1 MNVITN
7 SPIIY
12 SNADGDN
19 KAAKLGAV
27 TAGIGALAGI
37 GAALANRGRRPLS
50 EIEMK
55 CGKKPML
62 RFTKKGKAW
71 AECSK
76 GMSSAPVQ
84 QTPQAQVTPQPPKK
98 NTMLYVGI
106 GVGVIALVGL
116 VIYLKRR

>member
-12 SNADGDN
+12 SNGDGDN

-27 TAGIGALAGI
+27 TAGIGALAGV
-37 GAALANRGRRPLS
+37 GSALANRGRRPLS
-50 EIEMK
+50 DIETK
-55 CGKKPML
+55 CGKKPL
-62 RFTKKGKAW
+62 LGFTKKGKAW

-76 GMSSAPVQ
+76 GMSSAPIQ
-84 QTPQAQVTPQPPKK
+84 QTPQVQVTPPPPKK

>member
-27 TAGIGALAGI
+27 TAGIGALAGV
-37 GAALANRGRRPLS
+37 GAALANRGRKPLS

-55 CGKKPML
+55 CGKKPKL
-62 RFTKKGKAW
+62 GFTKKGKAW

-84 QTPQAQVTPQPPKK
+84 QTPQAQVTPPPPKK
-98 NTMLYVGI
+98 KIMLYVGI